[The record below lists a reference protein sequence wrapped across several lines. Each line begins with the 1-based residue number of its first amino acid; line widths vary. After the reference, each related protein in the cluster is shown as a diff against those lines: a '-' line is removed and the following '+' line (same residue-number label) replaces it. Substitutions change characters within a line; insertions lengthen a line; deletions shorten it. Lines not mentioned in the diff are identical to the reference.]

1 MRKDSLQNNTK
12 YRHILKRL
20 AAIAAAVLIFAAGV
34 MLPAHNVWAENEG
47 DSDSGRKEITIEVV
61 EDIPAGEI
69 EDAEVPLAA
78 LPVSDKSNA
87 VRHIG
92 MMLALLAGVCAY
104 SAYFIGY
111 EKKLVKLREEAA
123 DAERKAEVRL

>member
-20 AAIAAAVLIFAAGV
+20 AVITAAILIFAAGV
-34 MLPAHNVWAENEG
+34 MLPAHKVWAENEG
-47 DSDSGRKEITIEVV
+47 DGGRPEITVEVV
-61 EDIPAGEI
+61 EDIPAGDIQES
-69 EDAEVPLAA
+69 EVPLAA
-78 LPVSDKSNA
+78 LPVSEKSNA

-111 EKKLVKLREEAA
+111 EKKLVRLREEAA
-123 DAERKAEVRL
+123 EAEVKAEGRL

>member
-20 AAIAAAVLIFAAGV
+20 AFITAAILIFAAGV
-34 MLPAHNVWAENEG
+34 MLPAHKVWAENEG
-47 DSDSGRKEITIEVV
+47 DGGRPEITVEVV
-61 EDIPAGEI
+61 EDIPAGDIQES
-69 EDAEVPLAA
+69 EVPLAA
-78 LPVSDKSNA
+78 LPVSEKSNA

-111 EKKLVKLREEAA
+111 EKKLVRLREEAA
-123 DAERKAEVRL
+123 EAEVKAEGRL

>member
-20 AAIAAAVLIFAAGV
+20 AVITAAILIFAAGV
-34 MLPAHNVWAENEG
+34 MLPSHKVWAENEG
-47 DSDSGRKEITIEVV
+47 DGGRPEITIEVV
-61 EDIPAGEI
+61 EDIPAGDIQES
-69 EDAEVPLAA
+69 EVPLAA
-78 LPVSDKSNA
+78 LPVSEKSNA

-111 EKKLVKLREEAA
+111 EKKLVRLREEAA
-123 DAERKAEVRL
+123 EAEVKAEGRL

>member
-47 DSDSGRKEITIEVV
+47 DSGRPEITVEVV
-61 EDIPAGEI
+61 EDIPAGDI
-69 EDAEVPLAA
+69 EEAEVPLAA
-78 LPVSDKSNA
+78 LPVSEKSNA
-87 VRHIG
+87 VRHMG

-104 SAYFIGY
+104 SAYFVRY
-111 EKKLVKLREEAA
+111 EKKLVRLREEAA
-123 DAERKAEVRL
+123 EAEVKAEVRS

>member
-1 MRKDSLQNNTK
+1 M
-12 YRHILKRL
+12 
-20 AAIAAAVLIFAAGV
+20 
-34 MLPAHNVWAENEG
+34 
-47 DSDSGRKEITIEVV
+47 
-61 EDIPAGEI
+61 
-69 EDAEVPLAA
+69 PLAA

-111 EKKLVKLREEAA
+111 EKKQVTEKVIVGYKKKKVLVEEAHYEY
-123 DAERKAEVRL
+123 DAGYRDGDFSYNGN

>member
-1 MRKDSLQNNTK
+1 MRKESIQKRIYNN
-12 YRHILKRL
+12 ILKRL
-20 AAIAAAVLIFAAGV
+20 AVIAAAILIFAAGV

-47 DSDSGRKEITIEVV
+47 DSDRKEITIEVV
-61 EDIPAGEI
+61 EDIPAGDI

-111 EKKLVKLREEAA
+111 EKKLVRLREEAA
-123 DAERKAEVRL
+123 EAEVKAEGRL